1 MLIDYIRTNTLHI
14 ALAQEI
20 NKDGITK
27 TLYNACYI
35 TVHVGLCTCM
45 HIVNKTTILAT
56 KLETVTNKIQMLRVA
71 IAITFNSM

>member
-27 TLYNACYI
+27 NNIIQYACYI
-35 TVHVGLCTCM
+35 TLYVGLCTCM
-45 HIVNKTTILAT
+45 HIANKTTILAT
-56 KLETVTNKIQMLRVA
+56 KLETVTNKIQILRVA
-71 IAITFNSM
+71 I